1 MSKFLKNQKNL
12 FNILVPTL
20 NTKQKK
26 TLLLTR
32 INFYILWVQ
41 VVRLTKNLA
50 LNQLFML
57 PVFLTGHWLS
67 QFSLIHIYGLVIN
80 ELTQEFLRM
89 SESILKLIRTGMKDS
104 RVYTAVHTVQY
115 AVTVQ
120 GFFENWNT
128 VFFTGLGFYRVFGVQ
143 ICKITVF
150 LQWPINFVRIKTGF
164 NSVFYWDRIK
174 SLGFTGF
181 FCEFCKHCDTAVF
194 ILSLYSVLGQYSI
207 SDAKKPKF
215 HPCLQCNHDIRHVK

>member
-1 MSKFLKNQKNL
+1 MICHDKSWYLLMIYHDISWFIMICHDRFMMYHDTSWYITNIRNL
-12 FNILVPTL
+12 CIC
-20 NTKQKK
+20 
-26 TLLLTR
+26 
-32 INFYILWVQ
+32 IFYHPYELWVDEITILG
-41 VVRLTKNLA
+41 R
-50 LNQLFML
+50 
-57 PVFLTGHWLS
+57 
-67 QFSLIHIYGLVIN
+67 FSEV
-80 ELTQEFLRM
+80 
-89 SESILKLIRTGMKDS
+89 GMEDS
-104 RVYTAVHTVQY
+104 TVYTAVHTVQY

-128 VFFTGLGFYRVFGVQ
+128 VFSTGLGFYRVFGVQ

-181 FCEFCKHCDTAVF
+181 LCEFCKHCDTAVF

-207 SDAKKPKF
+207 SDAKKNKF
-215 HPCLQCNHDIRHVK
+215 HP